1 MSPVSTATR
10 SARGQAS
17 KVLSS
22 RLVLPE
28 PGELIKLRHSTPYS
42 RKRSRNWAARRSFS
56 LRTFFSRG
64 TRFMLF
70 QLQEC
75 QFEFFAAYALVT
87 RAAAVRALK
96 SKIFHQELGR
106 AVEAAVAARTG
117 LNFQLQPLEFG
128 VNRKRLEGKAQGF
141 GIYGS

>member
-42 RKRSRNWAARRSFS
+42 RKRSRSSAAWRSFS

-75 QFEFFAAYALVT
+75 QFQLFAAYALVT
-87 RAAAVRALK
+87 RAAAVRTCK
-96 SKIFHQELGR
+96 IKIFHQELGR
-106 AVEAAVAARTG
+106 AVEAAVTTRTG
-117 LNFQLQPLEFG
+117 FNFELQPREFG
-128 VNRKRLEGKAQGF
+128 VNGKRL
-141 GIYGS
+141 